1 MKPKFNKLMIVPFGN
16 YDSPLKTFIT
26 KLDEQMNT
34 ILEKKIPVDEK
45 IKLYN
50 NVLVKYKNNFDSDVV
65 TGTNNIRMEQL
76 ETALTDQIKNLDVK
90 LENID
95 TEIKKEN
102 QELKEELQERDYQNT
117 EELNSNLNNVKKELK
132 KNILI
137 SNLNKTNLNK
147 SILNKAKK
155 KSVKEKKPPEPME
168 IKISQKTKRKNNN
181 NLTLIDN
188 RPRKKKDEE
197 AGGQK
202 SKIRQEKKF
211 IKAKR
216 VKPLEINLPRN
227 KDYNPPDSNHEV
239 LNDITLQSEDEY
251 SETETDDDDS
261 NNQLNRQILKT
272 PPVVTRGQSNEYN
285 EAKKKAE
292 QQGTG
297 FGEKFKW
304 VKKKYF

>member
-1 MKPKFNKLMIVPFGN
+1 MKQKFNKLMIVPFGN

-26 KLDEQMNT
+26 KLDEQMKT

-76 ETALTDQIKNLDVK
+76 ETALIDQIKNLDVK

-102 QELKEELQERDYQNT
+102 QELKEELQERDHQNK
-117 EELNSNLNNVKKELK
+117 ELNTNLNNVKKELK

-155 KSVKEKKPPEPME
+155 KSIKEKKPPEPME
-168 IKISQKTKRKNNN
+168 LKISQKTKRKNNN

-188 RPRKKKDEE
+188 RPRKKKEE
-197 AGGQK
+197 EEGGQK
-202 SKIRQEKKF
+202 SKLRQEKKF

-216 VKPLEINLPRN
+216 MKPIEINIERN
-227 KDYNPPDSNHEV
+227 KDFNPPDSNHEV
-239 LNDITLQSEDEY
+239 FNEVTLQSEDDEY
-251 SETETDDDDS
+251 NETEDDDS
-261 NNQLNRQILKT
+261 NNQLNQQIFKT
-272 PPVVTRGQSNEYN
+272 PPAVTRGQSKEYN
-285 EAKKKAE
+285 EAKKRTE
-292 QQGTG
+292 QHGKG

-304 VKKKYF
+304 IKKKYF

>member
-1 MKPKFNKLMIVPFGN
+1 MIVPFGN

-102 QELKEELQERDYQNT
+102 QELKEELQERDHQNT
-117 EELNSNLNNVKKELK
+117 EELNSNLNNVNKEIK
-132 KNILI
+132 KNILT
-137 SNLNKTNLNK
+137 SNLNKTSLNK

-155 KSVKEKKPPEPME
+155 KRIKEK
-168 IKISQKTKRKNNN
+168 
-181 NLTLIDN
+181 
-188 RPRKKKDEE
+188 
-197 AGGQK
+197 
-202 SKIRQEKKF
+202 
-211 IKAKR
+211 
-216 VKPLEINLPRN
+216 
-227 KDYNPPDSNHEV
+227 NH
-239 LNDITLQSEDEY
+239 Q
-251 SETETDDDDS
+251 
-261 NNQLNRQILKT
+261 NQWN
-272 PPVVTRGQSNEYN
+272 
-285 EAKKKAE
+285 
-292 QQGTG
+292 
-297 FGEKFKW
+297 
-304 VKKKYF
+304 

>member
-1 MKPKFNKLMIVPFGN
+1 MIVPFGN

-117 EELNSNLNNVKKELK
+117 EELNTNLNNVKKELK

-147 SILNKAKK
+147 SIINKAKI
-155 KSVKEKKPPEPME
+155 KSIKEKKPPEPME
-168 IKISQKTKRKNNN
+168 LKISQKTKRKNNN
-181 NLTLIDN
+181 NLKLIDN
-188 RPRKKKDEE
+188 RPRKKKEE
-197 AGGQK
+197 EEEGGQK
-202 SKIRQEKKF
+202 SKLRQEKKF

-216 VKPLEINLPRN
+216 IKPIEINIERN
-227 KDYNPPDSNHEV
+227 KDFNPPDSNHEV
-239 LNDITLQSEDEY
+239 FNEVTLQSEDEFN
-251 SETETDDDDS
+251 ETEDDDS
-261 NNQLNRQILKT
+261 NNQLKPTN
-272 PPVVTRGQSNEYN
+272 
-285 EAKKKAE
+285 
-292 QQGTG
+292 
-297 FGEKFKW
+297 F
-304 VKKKYF
+304 